1 MLGHLAALLLRERR
15 VWFCLGRMK
24 SVYFRR
30 GEEEEEEEGEEGISG
45 GRWMMR
51 SCLS

>member
-30 GEEEEEEEGEEGISG
+30 GEEEEEGISG

>member
-1 MLGHLAALLLRERR
+1 MLGHPAALLLRERR

-30 GEEEEEEEGEEGISG
+30 GEEEGEEGISG